1 MNLSLVLLVL
11 SVFVA
16 YLIYDMFK
24 KTRQQQQLAQ
34 AQQPQTQFSPGKLR
48 PSYAAECTILR
59 QLHENRMNSLIH
71 KSISIHL
78 IEEPTEK
85 TELSQES
92 IDKLVQIIERVKTTH
107 NVHLLV
113 CRKTVVS
120 NPLINLLRS
129 VGVN

>member
-34 AQQPQTQFSPGKLR
+34 AQQPQAQFSPGKLR
-48 PSYAAECTILR
+48 PSYAAECKILR
-59 QLHENRMNSLIH
+59 QLHEDRMNTLKH
-71 KSISIHL
+71 KAISIHL
-78 IEEPTEK
+78 SEEPTEK
-85 TELSQES
+85 AELSQES
-92 IDKLVQIIERVKTTH
+92 IDKLVQIIERVKATH
-107 NVHLLV
+107 HIHLLV
-113 CRKTVVS
+113 CRKAAVS
-120 NPLINLLRS
+120 NPLINVLRT

>member
-11 SVFVA
+11 SAFVA

-34 AQQPQTQFSPGKLR
+34 AQQPQSQFSPGKLR

-59 QLHENRMNSLIH
+59 QLYEDKMNNLRH

-78 IEEPTEK
+78 IEEPAEK
-85 TELSQES
+85 PELS
-92 IDKLVQIIERVKTTH
+92 
-107 NVHLLV
+107 
-113 CRKTVVS
+113 
-120 NPLINLLRS
+120 
-129 VGVN
+129 